1 MRLLSLYTIVGI
13 VFLYAPIVLLLV
25 FSLNDS
31 IYVVFPLKGFTW
43 NWYRQLFSNAD
54 IFVSFTNS
62 LRVALVSALTAT
74 TLATLAAKAV
84 TRYKFRG
91 RGVSVSLLMLP
102 MIIPEIVL
110 GTSLLILLMNWGLNL
125 SLLTVTIGHIVVC
138 TPFALAVMISRFAG
152 FDKSL
157 EEASL
162 DLGESGLGTFFRVTL
177 PLVWPGIVSSLL
189 LCFLI
194 SFDDF
199 VTSFFLIGTEKT
211 LPLHIWSQM
220 RFARKLPEVLA
231 LGSCVFVASLVV
243 LTIAERLRRMGEF
256 AKET

>member
-1 MRLLSLYTIVGI
+1 
-13 VFLYAPIVLLLV
+13 
-25 FSLNDS
+25 
-31 IYVVFPLKGFTW
+31 
-43 NWYRQLFSNAD
+43 
-54 IFVSFTNS
+54 
-62 LRVALVSALTAT
+62 
-74 TLATLAAKAV
+74 
-84 TRYKFRG
+84 
-91 RGVSVSLLMLP
+91 

-110 GTSLLILLMNWGLNL
+110 GTSLLILLLNWGFNL

-152 FDKSL
+152 FDQSL

-162 DLGESGLGTFFRVTL
+162 DLGESAWGTFLRVTL
-177 PLVWPGIVSSLL
+177 PLVWPGIVSSLM

-231 LGSCVFVASLVV
+231 LGSCVFVTSLVV
-243 LTIAERLRRMGEF
+243 LTVAERLRRKGEF
-256 AKET
+256 TKEA